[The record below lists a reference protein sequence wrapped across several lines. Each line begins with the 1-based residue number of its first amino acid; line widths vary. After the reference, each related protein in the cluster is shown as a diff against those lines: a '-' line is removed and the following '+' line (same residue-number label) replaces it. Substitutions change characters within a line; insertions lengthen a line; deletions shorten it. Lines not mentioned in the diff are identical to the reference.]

1 MLCYFA
7 MTIPLVTSCYL
18 FILFVTSNIMKPTD
32 ITSYIDLLSLEDQ
45 KICKL
50 LSDEINKNL
59 TGSTSKLRHGHPV
72 WFLDENPIVW
82 YSKQKRW
89 IVLLF
94 RSGQS
99 FDELDLKPEWK
110 FKAAEI
116 VYIHT
121 DQINTIDLSHWLEKA
136 HKIQRDYKNIVKRR
150 GVLERL

>member
-1 MLCYFA
+1 
-7 MTIPLVTSCYL
+7 
-18 FILFVTSNIMKPTD
+18 MKPTD
-32 ITSYIDLLSLEDQ
+32 IASYIDLLSLEDQ

-72 WFLDENPIVW
+72 WFINDNPIVW
-82 YSKQKRW
+82 YSKQKRG

-99 FDELDLKPEWK
+99 FDEPNLKSEWK

-116 VYIHT
+116 VYT
-121 DQINTIDLSHWLEKA
+121 DSDQINITDLVRRLEKA
-136 HKIQRDYKNIVKRR
+136 TDIQRDYKNIVKRK
-150 GVLERL
+150 GILKKVE